1 MNYSIYLLGSL
12 VPSRGHMMNRG
23 CLRKGHV
30 RKTGGGGQ
38 PLSGLSANL
47 HLVGGVYQAT
57 TQTIA
62 HPNHADPRII
72 AGVFHGP
79 TAY

>member
-30 RKTGGGGQ
+30 RKTGVAE
-38 PLSGLSANL
+38 ANHFL
-47 HLVGGVYQAT
+47 G
-57 TQTIA
+57 
-62 HPNHADPRII
+62 
-72 AGVFHGP
+72 
-79 TAY
+79 

>member
-1 MNYSIYLLGSL
+1 
-12 VPSRGHMMNRG
+12 
-23 CLRKGHV
+23 
-30 RKTGGGGQ
+30 
-38 PLSGLSANL
+38 LSANL

-62 HPNHADPRII
+62 HPNHTDPRII

-79 TAY
+79 TDDCAPLRRITQMEGAAF